1 MNETPDLRD
10 VPEPIVTRPRWG
22 QLSIVWLI
30 PLVAALVGA
39 WLAYKAISE
48 KGPEIT
54 IRFDSGSGLE
64 AGRTKIKY
72 KDVDLGT
79 VRKISLSDDRSA
91 VIVQAQLDKQAES
104 MLSPNSRFW
113 VVEAR
118 VNPAGVSGLG
128 TLFSGA
134 FIAMDPGEPG
144 AITTHFKGLKTPPIV
159 TSDEPGRLWRL
170 KADQRGSL
178 EVGSPVYYRQ
188 MRVGEVVALQLN
200 ESGQR
205 VDLEIFIKAPYHE
218 FVYDNTRF
226 WNVSGLDLALSA
238 QGVRIKAESLTSL
251 LIGGIAY
258 NIPAEESPG
267 EPAAP
272 DTSFRLYASEDES
285 IEKGADITTRWLLN
299 FDGTVRGL
307 ATGAPVEFRGIP
319 IGRVV
324 DVNLDFDREQMAFEI
339 PIVIEIR
346 PERFIATAKALKANG
361 AQSVSTQLDQIM
373 TALVDKGLRA
383 RLKTGNLL
391 TGQLF
396 VELDIFPD
404 APAQAI
410 IWDECHP
417 QLPTLPREIEAL
429 TQQAE
434 RIIHQIGSI
443 PIAKI
448 ARDLEG
454 TVANLRQISGS
465 IQLDGIQGALE
476 ASLAELQALLTGLR
490 QEAVPEFY
498 QTLTQAR
505 ASLEAVAM
513 AVGNDSALQQRLAGT
528 LTEIANAARSL
539 KVLTDYLERH
549 PESIVYGKKEP
560 K

>member
-1 MNETPDLRD
+1 
-10 VPEPIVTRPRWG
+10 
-22 QLSIVWLI
+22 
-30 PLVAALVGA
+30 
-39 WLAYKAISE
+39 
-48 KGPEIT
+48 
-54 IRFDSGSGLE
+54 
-64 AGRTKIKY
+64 
-72 KDVDLGT
+72 
-79 VRKISLSDDRSA
+79 
-91 VIVQAQLDKQAES
+91 
-104 MLSPNSRFW
+104 
-113 VVEAR
+113 
-118 VNPAGVSGLG
+118 
-128 TLFSGA
+128 
-134 FIAMDPGEPG
+134 
-144 AITTHFKGLKTPPIV
+144 
-159 TSDEPGRLWRL
+159 
-170 KADQRGSL
+170 
-178 EVGSPVYYRQ
+178 
-188 MRVGEVVALQLN
+188 
-200 ESGQR
+200 
-205 VDLEIFIKAPYHE
+205 
-218 FVYDNTRF
+218 
-226 WNVSGLDLALSA
+226 
-238 QGVRIKAESLTSL
+238 
-251 LIGGIAY
+251 
-258 NIPAEESPG
+258 
-267 EPAAP
+267 
-272 DTSFRLYASEDES
+272 
-285 IEKGADITTRWLLN
+285 
-299 FDGTVRGL
+299 
-307 ATGAPVEFRGIP
+307 
-319 IGRVV
+319 
-324 DVNLDFDREQMAFEI
+324 
-339 PIVIEIR
+339 
-346 PERFIATAKALKANG
+346 
-361 AQSVSTQLDQIM
+361 M